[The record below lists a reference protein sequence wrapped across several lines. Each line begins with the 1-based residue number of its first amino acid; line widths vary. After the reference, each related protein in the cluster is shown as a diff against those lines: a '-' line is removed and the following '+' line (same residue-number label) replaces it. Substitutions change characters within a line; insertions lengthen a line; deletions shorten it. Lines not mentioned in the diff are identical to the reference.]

1 VPTKITEITNKEA
14 KQNTGH
20 FLIFAGYKSSQCWY
34 TDQPNAGK
42 RTKPKNQTIKP
53 MKKKSFLIT
62 AIALLTF
69 ACGPHARLDEETT
82 ETVEAVETDV
92 SADVGAGLTSEVHRE
107 FLKNLATLCG
117 QSFAGE
123 QIYRSHH
130 GAGWGDMELVMH
142 VTVCEENHIHIP
154 FYVGED
160 KSRTWMFLVE
170 EDGRLRFRHD
180 HRHPD
185 GTPEDETLY
194 GGYAD
199 DNGTA
204 FVQYFP
210 ADDYTGQLIEGGA
223 GNLWTVM
230 ISEDLS
236 TFTYML
242 ERDGEM
248 RFRLDF
254 DLTVWL

>member
-1 VPTKITEITNKEA
+1 
-14 KQNTGH
+14 
-20 FLIFAGYKSSQCWY
+20 
-34 TDQPNAGK
+34 
-42 RTKPKNQTIKP
+42 
-53 MKKKSFLIT
+53 MKKKAFLIT
-62 AIALLTF
+62 AIAFLTF
-69 ACGPHARLDEETT
+69 ACGPRTQTGEETT
-82 ETVEAVETDV
+82 ETLHAVETT
-92 SADVGAGLTSEVHRE
+92 VGSGLTSGVHRE
-107 FLKNLATLCG
+107 FLNNLATLCG
-117 QSFAGE
+117 QSFEGE

-130 GAGWGDMELVMH
+130 GAGWGDLDLVMH
-142 VTVCEENHIHIP
+142 VTVCEDDRVLIP
-154 FYVGED
+154 FHVGED

-170 EDGRLRFRHD
+170 EGRLRFRHD

-204 FVQYFP
+204 FAQYFP
-210 ADDYTGQLIEGGA
+210 ADDYTGQLIDGGA

-230 ISEDLS
+230 ISKDLS

-242 ERDGEM
+242 ERDGEK

-254 DLTVWL
+254 DLTRWH